1 MTNEKI
7 FQMPFAKVYSLL
19 ENKAVRK
26 GRTAEEVQTV
36 VTWMTG
42 YSADEVAQLLESDTT
57 YGEFFT
63 IAIQQ
68 IIANSRRNGT
78 NLHSPAE

>member
-7 FQMPFAKVYSLL
+7 FQMSFAKVYSLL

-26 GRTAEEVQTV
+26 GRTAEKVQTV

-42 YSADEVAQLLESDTT
+42 YSADEVVYLKVGSTV
-57 YGEFFT
+57 YV
-63 IAIQQ
+63 
-68 IIANSRRNGT
+68 NK
-78 NLHSPAE
+78 